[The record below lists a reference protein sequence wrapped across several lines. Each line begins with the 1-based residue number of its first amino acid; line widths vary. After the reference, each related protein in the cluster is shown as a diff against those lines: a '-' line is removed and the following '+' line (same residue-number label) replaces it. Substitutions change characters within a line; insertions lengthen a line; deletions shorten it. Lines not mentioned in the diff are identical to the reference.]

1 VKWVIFEAHPR
12 ISRLARHAHG
22 FISGRTTRRQ
32 PYKRGIS
39 TIHSL
44 PPGIMIEVNQL
55 TKRYARHEA
64 VRGISFSVKRG
75 EIVGFLG
82 PNGAGKTTT
91 LRMLTGYLPPTSGS
105 ASIAGYDIFHQSIE
119 ARRKIGYMPENVPLY
134 EDMRVREYLRF
145 RAQIKGLTGGDT
157 RRRVGEVIDTCGLGN
172 VRRKMIRTLSKGFR
186 QRVGLAD
193 ALVHDPELLILDEP
207 TNGLDPN
214 QIRQIRELIRQLGR
228 AHTVLI
234 STHILSE
241 VEMTC
246 NRVIIIDGGKIKAA
260 DTPANLIGQMRAA
273 GRLQVEIQGDPDVI
287 SGALH
292 RMEHVKKV
300 SPETLEDGWSRF
312 TVWVDSGT
320 DSREQIA
327 QVSAQFGWPLRSLFR
342 HTATLEDVFVELT
355 RKD

>member
-1 VKWVIFEAHPR
+1 
-12 ISRLARHAHG
+12 
-22 FISGRTTRRQ
+22 
-32 PYKRGIS
+32 
-39 TIHSL
+39 
-44 PPGIMIEVNQL
+44 MIEVNEL

-64 VRGISFSVKRG
+64 VKGITFSVAKG

-105 ASIAGYDIFHQSIE
+105 ATIAGNDIYRQSIE
-119 ARRKIGYMPENVPLY
+119 ARKKIGYMPENVPLY
-134 EDMRVREYLRF
+134 EDMRVREYLKF
-145 RAQIKGLTGGDT
+145 RAQLKGLTGSST
-157 RRRVGEVIDTCGLGN
+157 RRRVGEVVETCGLGG
-172 VRRKMIRTLSKGFR
+172 VKSKMIKTLSKGYR

-214 QIRQIRELIRQLGR
+214 QIRQIRELIKQL
-228 AHTVLI
+228 AETHTVLV

-260 DTPANLIGQMRAA
+260 DTPANLVNQMRAA
-273 GRLQVEIQGDPDVI
+273 GRIQVEMQGDSSVI
-287 SGALH
+287 GGALN
-292 RMEHVKKV
+292 RLEHVKKV
-300 SPETLEDGWSRF
+300 TPEEMDEDWTRY

-320 DSREQIA
+320 DSRERISQL
-327 QVSAQFGWPLRSLFR
+327 SAQYGWPLRSLFR
-342 HTATLEDVFVELT
+342 HTSTLEDVFVELT
-355 RKD
+355 RRD

>member
-1 VKWVIFEAHPR
+1 
-12 ISRLARHAHG
+12 
-22 FISGRTTRRQ
+22 
-32 PYKRGIS
+32 
-39 TIHSL
+39 
-44 PPGIMIEVNQL
+44 MIEVHQL
-55 TKRYARHEA
+55 TKRFARHEA
-64 VRGISFSVKRG
+64 VRGISFSVDKG

-105 ASIAGYDIFHQSIE
+105 ASIAGFDIFRQSIE

-134 EDMRVREYLRF
+134 EDMRVKEYLKF
-145 RAQIKGLTGGDT
+145 RAQLKGLAGSENP
-157 RRRVGEVIDTCGLGN
+157 RRVGEVIDTCGLAG
-172 VRRKMIRTLSKGFR
+172 VRRKMIKTLSKGYR

-214 QIRQIRELIRQLGR
+214 QIRQIRELIKQL
-228 AHTVLI
+228 ADTHTVLV

-246 NRVIIIDGGKIKAA
+246 GRVIIIDGGKIKAA
-260 DTPANLIGQMRAA
+260 DTPANLIGEMRAA
-273 GRLQVEIQGDPDVI
+273 GRVQVELQTDPEVAAGAI
-287 SGALH
+287 SRLD
-292 RMEHVKKV
+292 RVKKV
-300 SPETLEDGWSRF
+300 SSEAMDGGWTRF

-320 DSREQIA
+320 DARERIHNL
-327 QVSAQFGWPLRSLFR
+327 SAQYGWPCRSLFR
-342 HTATLEDVFVELT
+342 HEATLEDVFVELT